1 MDLNDLI
8 PSNDTIVVELE
19 YKDKKLTNEDGSPMT
34 IEVYLPHTKEYKQA
48 RHERQD
54 FYLSKQ
60 DERLKSAEMEE
71 LGLTFVAQT
80 IKGWNITLKGEK
92 PKFTV
97 KRAVDVFEKLPF
109 IPELILEEV
118 SKVEDFT

>member
-1 MDLNDLI
+1 
-8 PSNDTIVVELE
+8 
-19 YKDKKLTNEDGSPMT
+19 
-34 IEVYLPHTKEYKQA
+34 
-48 RHERQD
+48 
-54 FYLSKQ
+54 
-60 DERLKSAEMEE
+60 MEE